1 MKDTKESRL
10 KRKLKKNKLTDKQ
23 KSLIKRLIA
32 IFVLII
38 IILVSV
44 LIVNKARILRVE
56 IRGLKRLN
64 AMDIME
70 EAGLSKYNNTSLFN
84 IPKNDITSDIEKN
97 VRIKV
102 ENIKASFPDL
112 LIINVDE
119 RDTLF
124 LLESSR
130 GIYEITDDGYIIKNG
145 NIYNYDVPY
154 ITGLS
159 ITQNSNKIED
169 EYAKYLASVIY
180 ELKKNHNE
188 IYNLISEI
196 NAYGDDLILY
206 PRGYQVQ
213 VILEKYVK
221 AEKFVDLAAV
231 LKTVQYQDNQTK
243 RIDFRFKEAIIN

>member
-1 MKDTKESRL
+1 
-10 KRKLKKNKLTDKQ
+10 
-23 KSLIKRLIA
+23 
-32 IFVLII
+32 
-38 IILVSV
+38 
-44 LIVNKARILRVE
+44 
-56 IRGLKRLN
+56 
-64 AMDIME
+64 ME
-70 EAGLSKYNNTSLFN
+70 EAELSKYNNTSLFN
-84 IPKNDITSDIEKN
+84 IPKKDITSDIEKN

-124 LLESSR
+124 LLESNR

-159 ITQNSNKIED
+159 ITQNSDKVED

-221 AEKFVDLAAV
+221 AEKFVDLAAI
-231 LKTVQYQDNQTK
+231 LKTVQYQGNQTK

>member
-1 MKDTKESRL
+1 MKDIKESRL
-10 KRKLKKNKLTDKQ
+10 RKKLKKNKLTDKQ
-23 KSLIKRLIA
+23 KAIIKRLIA

-38 IILVSV
+38 IILVLV

-84 IPKNDITSDIEKN
+84 IPKKDITSDIEKN

-159 ITQNSNKIED
+159 ITQNSDKVED

-213 VILEKYVK
+213 VILEKYMK

-231 LKTVQYQDNQTK
+231 LKTVQYQSNQTK

>member
-10 KRKLKKNKLTDKQ
+10 RKKLKKNKLTDKQ
-23 KSLIKRLIA
+23 KAIIKRLIA
-32 IFVLII
+32 IFILII
-38 IILVSV
+38 IILVLV

-64 AMDIME
+64 AMNIME
-70 EAGLSKYNNTSLFN
+70 EAELSKYNNTSLFN
-84 IPKNDITSDIEKN
+84 IPKKDITSDIEKN

-124 LLESSR
+124 LLESNR

-159 ITQNSNKIED
+159 ITQNSDKVED

-221 AEKFVDLAAV
+221 AEKFVDLAAI
-231 LKTVQYQDNQTK
+231 LKTVQYQGNQTK

>member
-23 KSLIKRLIA
+23 RSLLKRLIA

-38 IILVSV
+38 IILVLV

-70 EAGLSKYNNTSLFN
+70 EAELSKYNNTSLFN
-84 IPKNDITSDIEKN
+84 IPKKDITSDIEKN

-102 ENIKASFPDL
+102 ENIRASFPDL

-159 ITQNSNKIED
+159 ITQNSDKVED

-231 LKTVQYQDNQTK
+231 LKTVQYQGNQTK

>member
-10 KRKLKKNKLTDKQ
+10 RKKLKKNKLTDKQ
-23 KSLIKRLIA
+23 KAIIKRLIA
-32 IFVLII
+32 IFILII
-38 IILVSV
+38 IILVLV

-64 AMDIME
+64 AMNIME
-70 EAGLSKYNNTSLFN
+70 EAELSKYNNTSLFN
-84 IPKNDITSDIEKN
+84 IPKKDITSDIEKN

-159 ITQNSNKIED
+159 ITQNSDKVED

-221 AEKFVDLAAV
+221 AEKFVDLAAI
-231 LKTVQYQDNQTK
+231 LKTVQYQGNQTK

>member
-10 KRKLKKNKLTDKQ
+10 RKKLKKNKLTDKQ
-23 KSLIKRLIA
+23 KAIIKRLIT
-32 IFVLII
+32 IFILII
-38 IILVSV
+38 IILVLV

-56 IRGLKRLN
+56 IRGLNRLN
-64 AMDIME
+64 AMNIME
-70 EAGLSKYNNTSLFN
+70 EAELSKYNNTSLFN
-84 IPKNDITSDIEKN
+84 IPKKDITSDIEKN

-124 LLESSR
+124 LLESNR

-159 ITQNSNKIED
+159 ITQNSDKVED

-231 LKTVQYQDNQTK
+231 LKTVQYQSNQTK

>member
-23 KSLIKRLIA
+23 KSLIKRIIA

-38 IILVSV
+38 IILALV

-70 EAGLSKYNNTSLFN
+70 EAELSKYNNTSLFN
-84 IPKNDITSDIEKN
+84 IPKKDITSDIEKN

-102 ENIKASFPDL
+102 ENIKTSFPDL

-159 ITQNSNKIED
+159 ITQNSDKIED

-206 PRGYQVQ
+206 PRGYHVQ

-231 LKTVQYQDNQTK
+231 LKTVQYQGNQTK

>member
-10 KRKLKKNKLTDKQ
+10 RKKLKKNKLTDKQ
-23 KSLIKRLIA
+23 KAIIKRLIA
-32 IFVLII
+32 IFILII
-38 IILVSV
+38 IILVLV

-64 AMDIME
+64 AMNIME
-70 EAGLSKYNNTSLFN
+70 EAELSKYNNTSLFN
-84 IPKNDITSDIEKN
+84 IPKKDITSDIEKN

-124 LLESSR
+124 LLESNR

-145 NIYNYDVPY
+145 NIYNYDAPY

-159 ITQNSNKIED
+159 ITQNSDKVED

-221 AEKFVDLAAV
+221 AEKFVDLAAI
-231 LKTVQYQDNQTK
+231 LKTVQYQGNQTK

>member
-1 MKDTKESRL
+1 MKDIKESRL
-10 KRKLKKNKLTDKQ
+10 RKKLKKNKLTDKQ
-23 KSLIKRLIA
+23 KAIIKRLIA

-38 IILVSV
+38 IILVLV

-84 IPKNDITSDIEKN
+84 IPKKDITSDIEKN

-130 GIYEITDDGYIIKNG
+130 GIYEITNDGYIIKNG

-159 ITQNSNKIED
+159 ITQNSDKVED

-231 LKTVQYQDNQTK
+231 LKTVQYQSNQTK

>member
-10 KRKLKKNKLTDKQ
+10 RKKLKKNKLTDKQ
-23 KSLIKRLIA
+23 KAIIKRLIA
-32 IFVLII
+32 IFILII
-38 IILVSV
+38 IILVLV

-64 AMDIME
+64 AMNIME
-70 EAGLSKYNNTSLFN
+70 EAELSKYNNTSLFN
-84 IPKNDITSDIEKN
+84 IPKKDITSDIEKN

-124 LLESSR
+124 LLESNR

-159 ITQNSNKIED
+159 ITQNSDKVED

-221 AEKFVDLAAV
+221 AEKFVDLAAI
-231 LKTVQYQDNQTK
+231 LKTVQYQDNQTH
-243 RIDFRFKEAIIN
+243 RIDLRFKEAIVN

>member
-10 KRKLKKNKLTDKQ
+10 RKKLKKNKLTDKQ
-23 KSLIKRLIA
+23 KAIIKRLIA
-32 IFVLII
+32 IFILII
-38 IILVSV
+38 IILVLV

-56 IRGLKRLN
+56 IRGLNRLN

-70 EAGLSKYNNTSLFN
+70 EAELSKYNNTSLFN
-84 IPKNDITSDIEKN
+84 IPKKDITSDIEKN

-124 LLESSR
+124 LLESNR

-159 ITQNSNKIED
+159 ITQNSDKVED

-221 AEKFVDLAAV
+221 AEKFVDLAAI
-231 LKTVQYQDNQTK
+231 LKTVQYQGNQTK

>member
-10 KRKLKKNKLTDKQ
+10 RKKLKKNKLTDKQ
-23 KSLIKRLIA
+23 KAIIKRLIA
-32 IFVLII
+32 IFILII
-38 IILVSV
+38 IILVLV

-64 AMDIME
+64 AMNIME
-70 EAGLSKYNNTSLFN
+70 EAELSKYNNTSLFN
-84 IPKNDITSDIEKN
+84 IPKKDITSDIEKN

-124 LLESSR
+124 LLESNR

-159 ITQNSNKIED
+159 ITQNSDKVED

-221 AEKFVDLAAV
+221 AEKFVNLAAI
-231 LKTVQYQDNQTK
+231 LKTVQYQGNQTK